1 MKLEALILKG
11 ILKQIICKFAQDNCY
26 TNAIL
31 PNKPPMSKWVLKG
44 LALLSLPASS
54 NYGQEKILILDPDKD
69 ICDQNGKPSTP
80 LSPIPFIYYT
90 SIPW

>member
-11 ILKQIICKFAQDNCY
+11 ILKQIICKFAQDNFY

-31 PNKPPMSKWVLKG
+31 QQAANEQMSLERTGTVISPCFLELWTR
-44 LALLSLPASS
+44 
-54 NYGQEKILILDPDKD
+54 KILTLDPDKD